1 MTRTAINAA
10 LAALALAG
18 AALAAPAGAQPRL
31 EQTGDGYSVAHD
43 GAYARSNVAGG
54 RDARVVGGGDGLDV
68 LYTGPD
74 PAREGRSAILSGGG
88 EDAMIS
94 YGAPAALTVA
104 GGGGNSAG

>member
-1 MTRTAINAA
+1 MTRNATNATLA
-10 LAALALAG
+10 LLALAG

-43 GAYARSNVAGG
+43 GAYARSNVVGG
-54 RDARVVGGGDGLDV
+54 RHARIVGGGDGADV

-74 PAREGRSAILSGGG
+74 PAREGRTAVLSGGG

-94 YGAPAALTVA
+94 YGRPA
-104 GGGGNSAG
+104 SAGNTSRG

>member
-1 MTRTAINAA
+1 MTRTATNATLA
-10 LAALALAG
+10 LLALAG
-18 AALAAPAGAQPRL
+18 VALTAPAGAQPRL

-54 RDARVVGGGDGLDV
+54 RHARIVGGGDGMDV

-74 PAREGRSAILSGGG
+74 PAREGRTAALSGGG

-94 YGAPAALTVA
+94 YGAPA
-104 GGGGNSAG
+104 SAANTGRG